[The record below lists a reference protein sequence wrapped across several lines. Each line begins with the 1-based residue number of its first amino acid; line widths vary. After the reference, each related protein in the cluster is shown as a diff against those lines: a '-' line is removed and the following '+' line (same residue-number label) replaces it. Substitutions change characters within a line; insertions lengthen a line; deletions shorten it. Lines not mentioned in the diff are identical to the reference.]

1 VKTNYYIYLISA
13 CVAAILPILF
23 RHEFSYYLSILTLAG
38 IYAIIVMGLNMLM
51 GYAGQISLG
60 HAAFFS
66 AGAYTSAILTTIW
79 GMPPL
84 LSLFPAVIVSGLLAF
99 AVGIP
104 TLKLKE
110 HYLAMATLG
119 IGLIMHSILS
129 ANPFNITGG
138 PGGIPNIPPIH
149 IAGFVT
155 DNDVTQYYLIWF
167 LCFIMFIVSSN
178 IVNSRFGRALR
189 ALHKNEMVTNVLGVN
204 TYKYKL
210 KIFVLSAV
218 YAGFAGYLYAHS
230 SPLFYVNPDDVCH
243 FVFSIKLVTMV
254 VIGGMNTMWGALAGA
269 VSLTMMPECIRTV
282 SAYFG
287 GNNTTD
293 IEMALYGMILV
304 AIMILS
310 KSKQLQSRILS
321 AKNRVR

>member
-1 VKTNYYIYLISA
+1 MKRNYYIFLIIG
-13 CVAAILPILF
+13 CVAAILPILI

-38 IYAIIVMGLNMLM
+38 IYAIIVMGLNILM

-66 AGAYTSAILTTIW
+66 AGAYTSAILTAIW
-79 GMPPL
+79 GISPL
-84 LSLFPAVIVSGLLAF
+84 VSLFPAVIVSGLLAF

-104 TLKLKE
+104 TLRLKE

-119 IGLIMHSILS
+119 IGLIMHSVLS

-167 LCFIMFIVSSN
+167 LCLIIFILSSN

-189 ALHKNEMVTNVLGVN
+189 AIHKNEMVTNVLGVN

-243 FVFSIKLVTMV
+243 FVFSIKIVTMV

-269 VSLTMMPECIRTV
+269 IGLTMMPEFIRMV
-282 SAYFG
+282 STRFG
-287 GNNTTD
+287 GMNTTD

-310 KSKQLQSRILS
+310 KSKQLQNRILTARS
-321 AKNRVR
+321 SVR

>member
-1 VKTNYYIYLISA
+1 
-13 CVAAILPILF
+13 
-23 RHEFSYYLSILTLAG
+23 
-38 IYAIIVMGLNMLM
+38 M
-51 GYAGQISLG
+51 
-60 HAAFFS
+60 
-66 AGAYTSAILTTIW
+66 
-79 GMPPL
+79 

-155 DNDVTQYYLIWF
+155 DNDVTQYYLTWF
-167 LCFIMFIVSSN
+167 LCFIIFIVSSN

-210 KIFVLSAV
+210 KIF
-218 YAGFAGYLYAHS
+218 GYL
-230 SPLFYVNPDDVCH
+230 
-243 FVFSIKLVTMV
+243 
-254 VIGGMNTMWGALAGA
+254 
-269 VSLTMMPECIRTV
+269 
-282 SAYFG
+282 
-287 GNNTTD
+287 
-293 IEMALYGMILV
+293 
-304 AIMILS
+304 
-310 KSKQLQSRILS
+310 
-321 AKNRVR
+321 